1 MAIRQPFGNSP
12 DPVLQALNT
21 VTKCATAAAVKVS
34 RTITENYSTLR
45 IATGTKEVKINLA
58 AGDDL
63 PTGAIL
69 LLNVQ
74 TAGSRI
80 TLGTG
85 IAGGART
92 YLNTI
97 TVAAEGTGNWFVTL
111 MYDGTDFIPTARP
124 ICKGNAKA
132 FFN

>member
-21 VTKCATAAAVKVS
+21 VTKCATAAAIKVS
-34 RTITENYSTLR
+34 RTITENYSRLR

-58 AGDDL
+58 ADDNL
-63 PTGAIL
+63 PAGAIV

-85 IAGGART
+85 IANMRT

-97 TVAAEGTGNWFVTL
+97 TAAANGTGNYFVTL
-111 MYDGTDFIPTARP
+111 MYDGTNFVPTGRP
-124 ICKGNAKA
+124 YVKGNAKA